1 MEPFYEKTKLM
12 HFYVLATIVF
22 RYVKSNSKISSKK
35 KNRNVYIIY
44 MTFLFSHSHMSFFP
58 PEKKAGEKR

>member
-12 HFYVLATIVF
+12 YFYVLATIVF

-35 KNRNVYIIY
+35 IEMYILY
-44 MTFLFSHSHMSFFP
+44 T
-58 PEKKAGEKR
+58 